1 MQVIPVASGKGGV
14 GKSLLAAN
22 LAVAISGAGK
32 KVVLADLDLG
42 ASNLHLVLGYQGV
55 RTKGL
60 GAFLSGAESFDSIIL
75 PTDYNNLS
83 FIPGDMEIPGM
94 SSLRAAQKASLCKK
108 LLKLDA
114 DYLILDLGAGTHLS
128 ILDFFLLSPQGIV
141 ISSPAVTATLNAY
154 LFLKNTVFRL
164 LNSSIKKNSGAFNYL
179 NDLKKDVNR
188 LQKLYIPN
196 LLESIEKIDPES
208 AAVFK
213 EKMSK
218 FHPRLIMNMIDT
230 PKDSER
236 ALKIKR
242 SCKEYLNLE
251 LEHLGV
257 VYRDSVQDVALSS
270 RLPVVKYKPQS
281 VISQAIFRIADKI
294 LLSETETFGGD
305 PDFSDETFYN
315 ADLEAVN
322 DYETKIS
329 SLEELVGSGAFSTS
343 DLVETVKS
351 QQYEISTLKKENQL
365 LKKKLISA
373 MEKGFKF

>member
-1 MQVIPVASGKGGV
+1 
-14 GKSLLAAN
+14 
-22 LAVAISGAGK
+22 
-32 KVVLADLDLG
+32 
-42 ASNLHLVLGYQGV
+42 
-55 RTKGL
+55 
-60 GAFLSGAESFDSIIL
+60 
-75 PTDYNNLS
+75 
-83 FIPGDMEIPGM
+83 
-94 SSLRAAQKASLCKK
+94 
-108 LLKLDA
+108 
-114 DYLILDLGAGTHLS
+114 
-128 ILDFFLLSPQGIV
+128 
-141 ISSPAVTATLNAY
+141 
-154 LFLKNTVFRL
+154 
-164 LNSSIKKNSGAFNYL
+164 
-179 NDLKKDVNR
+179 
-188 LQKLYIPN
+188 
-196 LLESIEKIDPES
+196 
-208 AAVFK
+208 
-213 EKMSK
+213 
-218 FHPRLIMNMIDT
+218 MNMIDT

-343 DLVETVKS
+343 DLIETVKS

>member
-94 SSLRAAQKASLCKK
+94 SSLRAAQKVSLCKK

-196 LLESIEKIDPES
+196 LLESIERIDPES

-343 DLVETVKS
+343 DLIETVKS